1 MFLKKQG
8 IILVSLWQ
16 FYKWFIKINNIDG
29 EIVKDNKT
37 YLLKDN
43 TSLKNLV
50 VSSTT
55 LHPGKSTRGHSH
67 PGKEEVYMIMSGTG
81 RMQLDDN
88 EFDISGGEM
97 VLIED
102 GVFHRVHNTG
112 DIDLYMVC
120 IFDGDRNH

>member
-1 MFLKKQG
+1 M
-8 IILVSLWQ
+8 
-16 FYKWFIKINNIDG
+16 KINNIDG
-29 EIVKDNKT
+29 EIVKDNET

-67 PGKEEVYMIMSGTG
+67 PGKEEVYMIISGSG
-81 RMQLDDN
+81 RMQLDDY

-97 VLIED
+97 VLIDD
-102 GVFHRVHNTG
+102 GVFHRVYNTG
-112 DIDLYMVC
+112 NIDLYMVC
-120 IFDGDRNH
+120 IFNGDRNH

>member
-1 MFLKKQG
+1 MK
-8 IILVSLWQ
+8 II
-16 FYKWFIKINNIDG
+16 NIDG
-29 EIVKDNKT
+29 EIVKDNET

-67 PGKEEVYMIMSGTG
+67 PAKEEVYMIISGSG
-81 RMQLDDN
+81 RMQLADH
-88 EFDISGGEM
+88 EFAISGGEI

-112 DIDLYMVC
+112 NIDLYMVC

>member
-1 MFLKKQG
+1 M
-8 IILVSLWQ
+8 
-16 FYKWFIKINNIDG
+16 KISNIDG
-29 EIVKDNKT
+29 EIVKDNET

-55 LHPGKSTRGHSH
+55 LHPGKSTRGHNH
-67 PGKEEVYMIMSGTG
+67 PGKEEVYMNMSGTG

-97 VLIED
+97 ILIED
-102 GVFHRVHNTG
+102 GVFHRVHNT
-112 DIDLYMVC
+112 
-120 IFDGDRNH
+120 

>member
-1 MFLKKQG
+1 M
-8 IILVSLWQ
+8 
-16 FYKWFIKINNIDG
+16 KINNIDG
-29 EIVKDNKT
+29 EVVKDNET

-81 RMQLDDN
+81 RMQVDDK
-88 EFDISGGEM
+88 EFDISGGEIF
-97 VLIED
+97 LIED
-102 GVFHRVHNTG
+102 GAFHRVHNTG

>member
-1 MFLKKQG
+1 M
-8 IILVSLWQ
+8 
-16 FYKWFIKINNIDG
+16 KISNIDG
-29 EIVKDNKT
+29 EVVKDNET

-43 TSLKNLV
+43 TSLNNLV
-50 VSSTT
+50 VS
-55 LHPGKSTRGHSH
+55 
-67 PGKEEVYMIMSGTG
+67 YMIMSGTG

-97 VLIED
+97 ILIED

-112 DIDLYMVC
+112 EEDLYMVC

>member
-1 MFLKKQG
+1 M
-8 IILVSLWQ
+8 
-16 FYKWFIKINNIDG
+16 KINNIDG
-29 EIVKDNKT
+29 EVVKDNET

-43 TSLKNLV
+43 TTLKNLV

-55 LHPGKSTRGHSH
+55 LHPGKSTRGHNH
-67 PGKEEVYMIMSGTG
+67 VGQEEVYMIISGKG
-81 RMQLDDN
+81 KMELDKKTMP
-88 EFDISGGEM
+88 IQGGEM

-112 DIDLYMVC
+112 DDDLYMVC